1 VKPSGRNADLTWV
14 EPLMHD
20 LAEGD
25 KLDRFEL
32 TSLVARSGMASIFKA
47 RDTAS
52 GAVVALKIPFLQ
64 LESDVVFFERFTREE
79 ELLTRLEHPNIV
91 KAVPVADKSRL
102 YMALEWL
109 DGATVRSII
118 GKGPLPRQQALAIAQ
133 QTCEALAYLHGHGIV
148 HRDLKPE
155 NLILGSD
162 GRVKLLDFGI
172 ALDKA
177 SRRLTWAGFSSTLG
191 TPDYMA
197 PEQIAGR
204 RGDVRTDVYA
214 AGVLLYEMLTG
225 GLPFA
230 GENALAIMKAKT
242 SEEPRPPS
250 YHVPDF
256 DVHLDAIIMK
266 AIERNPRDRHAT
278 MEELLGELK
287 NPAAVPPRDPLASHG
302 RSPPGLFSG
311 ALQGR
316 FGPPVVAALV
326 VAGLLGLIWLSSSRK
341 SRGPARLPGPT
352 EAVPAQP
359 RP

>member
-1 VKPSGRNADLTWV
+1 
-14 EPLMHD
+14 MHD

-32 TSLVARSGMASIFKA
+32 SSLVARSGMASIFKA
-47 RDTAS
+47 RDTSS
-52 GAVVALKIPFLQ
+52 GAVVALKVPFLQ
-64 LESDVVFFERFTREE
+64 LESDVVFFERFNREE
-79 ELLTRLEHPNIV
+79 ELLTRLDHPNIV
-91 KAVPVADKSRL
+91 KAVQVADKSRL

-109 DGATVRSII
+109 EGATVRSLI
-118 GKGPLPRQQALAIAQ
+118 GKSGALPRQQALAIAQ

-214 AGVLLYEMLTG
+214 VGVLLYEMLTG

-242 SEEPRPPS
+242 SEEARPPG

-266 AIERNPRDRHAT
+266 AIERNPRDRYAT
-278 MEELLGELK
+278 IEELLADLK
-287 NPAAVPPRDPLASHG
+287 NPSAVPARDPLASHS

-341 SRGPARLPGPT
+341 QRPPARAPD
-352 EAVPAQP
+352 PAEVAP
-359 RP
+359 ARSRP